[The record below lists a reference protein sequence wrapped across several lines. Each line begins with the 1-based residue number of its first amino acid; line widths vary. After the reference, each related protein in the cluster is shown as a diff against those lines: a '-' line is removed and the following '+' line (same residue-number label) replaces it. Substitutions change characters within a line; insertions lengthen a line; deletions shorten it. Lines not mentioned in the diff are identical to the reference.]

1 VTHEYK
7 TVRLVRAEGPS
18 WDQQAAGY
26 SKQLSDVA
34 LEGWELV
41 STDPWPWGSSVGRR
55 TPTGRQGRMMGAAGR
70 ARSSHPLGR
79 CTGRTRGQRP
89 VANIGDVA
97 GDPEGVVVSTVE
109 EEALVTVW
117 VGLEGTDL
125 TPDAADQLAAYLRV
139 AAARARNQQG

>member
-1 VTHEYK
+1 
-7 TVRLVRAEGPS
+7 
-18 WDQQAAGY
+18 
-26 SKQLSDVA
+26 
-34 LEGWELV
+34 
-41 STDPWPWGSSVGRR
+41 
-55 TPTGRQGRMMGAAGR
+55 
-70 ARSSHPLGR
+70 
-79 CTGRTRGQRP
+79 